1 MYFFG
6 FLWKGCLGNGFGIL
20 RQFYPHSLIAL
31 RPTPVQP
38 GFALCAH
45 SRLVTAPPL
54 RPHSR
59 ATGAGSWAR
68 LEKQKKYP
76 VHSK

>member
-45 SRLVTAPPL
+45 SRLVTCTPAKAAL
-54 RPHSR
+54 ARDWSR
-59 ATGAGSWAR
+59 VVGAFG
-68 LEKQKKYP
+68 KTKKVP
-76 VHSK
+76 RSF